1 MSIIT
6 DSVDILSSRVN
17 DVLPAELGFPYS
29 RPTKTAYDASSTLF
43 KADITDEELLETFR
57 RNPIAKVIVNDVAE
71 DTFEKGFKIHCTEK
85 DIEDTEEI
93 DEELTIAFVDYFTKN
108 IKLPTLLAYKLARL
122 YGYSMMLIGFDDG
135 RSLDKP
141 VKPRAKPIFYQGIDK
156 TWVQDIVYKTN
167 PEGDYIMP
175 IRIES
180 YKMRT
185 DFVAS
190 ETIHPD
196 RILHFENPSI
206 DMLKTGESALLPCY
220 DDLTVIKHVTWG
232 AGQTMWRSG
241 NQMVSVIGPPR
252 ASQAQLDSIDSA
264 MTDINAQSAMTFPYG
279 TVFEAHSPSG
289 LNPAPYARIPLD
301 NIAAATRIPLS
312 ILIGAQ
318 KGALASSLTDA
329 RDYASTLAA
338 IQSNVITPLL
348 NRLFWILQKAGELPY
363 KKFEIVWENPLTMSK
378 PEETLTEYRAALTAE
393 RTFDLEQKKKAAEAE
408 TAKPQ
413 EFPPT
418 TIEPPVAAEEEPQ
431 YGPTATEVPVG

>member
-43 KADITDEELLETFR
+43 KAVISDEELLEAFL
-57 RNPIAKVIVNDVAE
+57 RNPLAKVIVNDVAE
-71 DTFEKGFKIHCTEK
+71 DVFEKGFKIHCTEK

-93 DEELTIAFVDYFTKN
+93 DEELTKAFVDKFNKH
-108 IKLPTLLAYKLARL
+108 IKLPTLLSYKLARL

-156 TWVQDIVYKTN
+156 TWVQEIIYKKN
-167 PEGDYIMP
+167 QDGDYTLP
-175 IRIES
+175 IKIEA
-180 YKMRT
+180 YMMQT
-185 DFVAS
+185 DFIAS

-196 RILHFENPSI
+196 RILHFENPGI
-206 DMLKTGESALLPCY
+206 DMLQTGISALLPCY

-252 ASQAQLDSIDSA
+252 ASPEQLDSIDNA

-318 KGALASSLTDA
+318 QGALASSLTDQ
-329 RDYASTLAA
+329 RDYASTLTA
-338 IQSNVITPLL
+338 IQSNVLTPLL
-348 NRLFWILQKAGELPY
+348 NRLFWTLQKAGELPY
-363 KKFEIVWENPLTMSK
+363 KKFEIVWENTLTMSK

-393 RTFDLEQKKKAAEAE
+393 RTFDLEQKKKAAE
-408 TAKPQ
+408 TTTPPQ
-413 EFPPT
+413 TQFPPT
-418 TIEPPVAAEEEPQ
+418 TIEQPLAVEEGPQ
-431 YGPTATEVPVG
+431 YGPPLTEVPVG

>member
-1 MSIIT
+1 MSIFT
-6 DSVDILSSRVN
+6 DSIDVVSSRIN

-43 KADITDEELLETFR
+43 KAVISDEELLEVFL
-57 RNPIAKVIVNDVAE
+57 RNPLAKVIVNDVAE
-71 DTFEKGFKIHCTEK
+71 DVFEKGFKIHCTET

-93 DEELTIAFVDYFTKN
+93 DKELTKTFVDKFNKH
-108 IKLPTLLAYKLARL
+108 IKLPTLLSYKLARL
-122 YGYSMMLIGFDDG
+122 YGYSMMLIGFNDG

-156 TWVQDIVYKTN
+156 TWVQEIMYKKN
-167 PEGDYIMP
+167 PDGDYILP

-180 YKMRT
+180 YRMRT
-185 DFVAS
+185 YFIAS

-196 RILHFENPSI
+196 RVLHFENPGI
-206 DMLKTGESALLPCY
+206 DMFQTGISALLPCY

-252 ASQAQLDSIDSA
+252 ASPAQLDSIDNA

-318 KGALASSLTDA
+318 KGALASSLTDQ
-329 RDYASTLAA
+329 RDYASTLTA
-338 IQSNVITPLL
+338 IQSNVLTPLL
-348 NRLFWILQKAGELPY
+348 NRLFWTLQKAGELPY
-363 KKFEIVWENPLTMSK
+363 KKFEIVWENTLTMSK
-378 PEETLTEYRAALTAE
+378 PEETLTEYRTALTAE
-393 RTFDLEQKKKAAEAE
+393 RMFDLEQKKKAAE
-408 TAKPQ
+408 TTTPPPTQ
-413 EFPPT
+413 FPPT
-418 TIEPPVAAEEEPQ
+418 TIEQPISAEKEPQ
-431 YGPTATEVPVG
+431 YGPPLTEVPVG

>member
-1 MSIIT
+1 MSIFT
-6 DSVDILSSRVN
+6 DSIDVVSSRIN
-17 DVLPAELGFPYS
+17 DVLPAEMGFPYS
-29 RPTKTAYDASSTLF
+29 RPSKTVYDASSTLF
-43 KADITDEELLETFR
+43 KAVITDAELLETFQ
-57 RNPIAKVIVNDVAE
+57 RNPLAKVIVNDIAE
-71 DTFEKGFKIHCTEK
+71 DVFEKGFKIHCTEEG
-85 DIEDTEEI
+85 IEDTEEI
-93 DEELTIAFVDYFTKN
+93 DEELTTKFVDYFTKH
-108 IKLPTLLAYKLARL
+108 IKLPTLLSYKLARL

-141 VKPRAKPIFYQGIDK
+141 VKPRAKPTFYQGIDK
-156 TWVQDIVYKTN
+156 TWVLEIIYKKN
-167 PEGDYIMP
+167 PDGDYIMP

-180 YKMRT
+180 YKMMT

-206 DMLKTGESALLPCY
+206 EMLKTGVSALLACY

-252 ASQAQLDSIDSA
+252 ASTAQLDSIDNA

-329 RDYASTLAA
+329 RDYASTLTA
-338 IQSNVITPLL
+338 IQSNVLTPLL
-348 NRLFWILQKAGELPY
+348 NRLFWTLQKAGELPY
-363 KKFEIVWENPLTMSK
+363 KKFEIVWENTLTMSK
-378 PEETLTEYRAALTAE
+378 GEETLTEYRTALTAE
-393 RTFDLEQKKKAAEAE
+393 RMFDLEQKKKAVEAAAPSP
-408 TAKPQ
+408 TQ
-413 EFPPT
+413 IPPT
-418 TIEPPVAAEEEPQ
+418 TIEQPIDAEKEPQ
-431 YGPTATEVPVG
+431 YGPTVTEAPIG